1 MAKSGIYINTNWQSY
16 LSNQLS
22 WIGIGVTNSGVN
34 NTEDEDKE
42 LSNTK
47 NNSFDNKIDDNEAT
61 KEKPTDAV
69 ADIDYDNNTA
79 DQQIDRN
86 NSKSSSVTTR
96 ATSFVSDSMRAV
108 GETVTG
114 LSKSLS
120 KSFSTEKQSDD
131 QLFDDIS
138 TMSPGK
144 FSHTLFFKKLD
155 SNRFLYIYII

>member
-1 MAKSGIYINTNWQSY
+1 M
-16 LSNQLS
+16 S

-108 GETVTG
+108 GETVTV

-131 QLFDDIS
+131 QLFNDIS
-138 TMSPGK
+138 TMSPGT
-144 FSHTLFFKKLD
+144 FSIT
-155 SNRFLYIYII
+155 

>member
-1 MAKSGIYINTNWQSY
+1 M
-16 LSNQLS
+16 S
-22 WIGIGVTNSGVN
+22 WIGIGVTGANAN
-34 NTEDEDKE
+34 NTEDGE
-42 LSNTK
+42 SR
-47 NNSFDNKIDDNEAT
+47 NSSVGNLDNEKCSIEAAT
-61 KEKPTDAV
+61 KEKPTAAA
-69 ADIDYDNNTA
+69 ADDDYVNNA

-86 NSKSSSVTTR
+86 SKSSSVTLTR

-144 FSHTLFFKKLD
+144 
-155 SNRFLYIYII
+155 I